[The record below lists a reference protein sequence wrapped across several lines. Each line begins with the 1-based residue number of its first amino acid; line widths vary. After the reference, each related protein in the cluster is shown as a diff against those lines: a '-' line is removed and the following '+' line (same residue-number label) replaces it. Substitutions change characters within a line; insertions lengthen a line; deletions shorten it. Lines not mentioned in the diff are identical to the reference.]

1 MCIVA
6 LSGKISAENK
16 VVGVLCKVGRAPARS
31 EYARSKARSGVRG
44 ERASLRMMNKGNIAV
59 RRKSGLQKQRK
70 RRDAHARIAQER
82 VRSRH
87 KSAFLG
93 D

>member
-1 MCIVA
+1 
-6 LSGKISAENK
+6 
-16 VVGVLCKVGRAPARS
+16 
-31 EYARSKARSGVRG
+31 
-44 ERASLRMMNKGNIAV
+44 MMNKGNIAV

-70 RRDAHARIAQER
+70 CRDAHARIAQER

-87 KSAFLG
+87 KSVFLG